1 MPDVRVEF
9 ADRIPGHAGSPQ
21 RMPRQIGVALV
32 AEDLAVDFQIRD
44 GPALLAPKRVP
55 EVFLPQRGRLDD
67 LAVGIEHCKVF
78 GHHPLLVRR
87 GAIWIRNPS
96 GKIRRTIPDAL
107 RDAMGRAARER
118 HHRRCNRTDGV
129 PHATAE

>member
-107 RDAMGRAARER
+107 RA
-118 HHRRCNRTDGV
+118 
-129 PHATAE
+129 